1 MIVVVSNDRPAC
13 ILPGFIFNFNLF
25 FHVRFILMF

>member
-13 ILPGFIFNFNLF
+13 ILPGFFYFNLF
-25 FHVRFILMF
+25 FHVHFILMF